1 MFQNLR
7 IERFWVE
14 VNAQINYTIK
24 NALRGVEERGAIDME
39 LQDIKF
45 YVSTVT
51 LKVSRIGMQ
60 QSVAAWNYHPIPGD
74 HPNNKSSID
83 GFLVL
88 FLIVHRPDSDRSLGG
103 FMGHLPF

>member
-60 QSVAAWNYHPIPGD
+60 RSVAAWNYHP
-74 HPNNKSSID
+74 ID